1 MASLSDIVK
10 EIQSTNDLLIDNVA
24 AQKRVFD
31 LMDDAARQD
40 QKDRMDAIAA
50 SKKGSVTATKSGG
63 GMPRGFGKGFKQ
75 GFGGGL
81 LGGIFSALFSAGS
94 GLLGVITGA
103 IGLALGT
110 LLVPASAIIL
120 LTKFGEDLIVAL
132 IKKLDPNNVVID
144 DADRKYFANGVVK
157 ALIVGIGL
165 AMFNKTLGFAAFLGL
180 LITTAFTTGMTE
192 EKRKEFKKDILDGAG
207 EKFGI
212 TFSRKNMM
220 EIGGILA
227 SLASFAMI
235 KSLFRTAIFGAGA
248 GASSGVGGA
257 LAAARNSKVLGF
269 IRAGFLGRFGVGT
282 ILFAIGDTIG
292 EAIAEFTG
300 SPELGKAITGGV
312 YGVGI
317 AAMLGLGVGGF
328 FTLAIIGLAVGAMSF
343 VAKFLR
349 DRRSSLI
356 ADVETEM
363 KTHLSKTENMS
374 AAEKASY
381 FDNASSKVQSDMIN
395 AHQTM
400 QSIGAHSQ
408 SVTSQ
413 AFSKLL
419 AQSAEA
425 RKVIGSDLIA
435 QRQFTNIDI
444 DALNESNQLQG
455 NLPQGLRN
463 KMAKFISAF
472 SAETDG
478 RLLKQGNEAFLFS
491 MFAKLRNMNSAES
504 GALSILMDNN
514 MELVKQQIEELRA
527 KKAGEQSSTA
537 PVIIDQS
544 KNDGSVQLSSVSISN
559 NGLHTADNDLMAY
572 V

>member
-10 EIQSTNDLLIDNVA
+10 EIQSTNDLLMDNVA

-63 GMPRGFGKGFKQ
+63 GMTRGFGAGFKK
-75 GFGGGL
+75 GIGGGL
-81 LGGIFSALFSAGS
+81 LGGIFNALFSAGS

-103 IGLALGT
+103 IGVALGT
-110 LLVPASAIIL
+110 LLIPAAAIIL
-120 LTKFGEDLIVAL
+120 LTKFGEDLIVGL
-132 IKKLDPNNVVID
+132 IEKLDPNNVVID

-157 ALIVGIGL
+157 ALVVGIGL

-192 EKRKEFKKDILDGAG
+192 EKRKEFKKDILAGAG

-212 TFSRKNMM
+212 TFSKENMM
-220 EIGGILA
+220 QIGGILA

-235 KSLFRTAIFGAGA
+235 KSLFRTAIFGASA

-282 ILFAIGDTIG
+282 ILFAIGDTLG
-292 EAIAEFTG
+292 EAVGELTG

-312 YGVGI
+312 YGVGL
-317 AAMLGLGVGGF
+317 AAMLGLSAGGF

-343 VAKFLR
+343 IAKFLKDKR
-349 DRRSSLI
+349 ASLI
-356 ADVETEM
+356 SDTEKEM
-363 KTHLSKTENMS
+363 NKHLTATENMS
-374 AAEKASY
+374 NAEKAKY
-381 FDNASSKVQSDMIN
+381 FDNATDKVQTDMIN
-395 AHQTM
+395 AQQTM
-400 QSIGAHSQ
+400 QSIGAYQQ
-408 SVTSQ
+408 SGIAQ
-413 AFSKLL
+413 EFSRLLGLSDEAKGVIGAQLIGTKINKSLNLEELGKQNAYSSESVIAKLMKFITAVDTQYEGRIPASGLL
-419 AQSAEA
+419 ASA
-425 RKVIGSDLIA
+425 IS
-435 QRQFTNIDI
+435 
-444 DALNESNQLQG
+444 ESSG
-455 NLPQGLRN
+455 MMG
-463 KMAKFISAF
+463 
-472 SAETDG
+472 
-478 RLLKQGNEAFLFS
+478 
-491 MFAKLRNMNSAES
+491 S
-504 GALSILMDNN
+504 GANLNALLILQQNQQLLQDQINIM
-514 MELVKQQIEELRA
+514 KQNQEA
-527 KKAGEQSSTA
+527 AGSSSAA

-544 KNDGSVQLSSVSISN
+544 KNDGSVQLSSVSIGN